1 MNSVSWGLWK
11 SPGLGEMPS
20 VWSILWSAEM
30 AQFRV
35 HAASHSGVHDPES
48 TQEKPCL
55 CRWLGE
61 PSQCGAAPGMS
72 LDPSGPSV
80 PLSPGGQVPETREL
94 AARGGPSKMN
104 LVFFL
109 QLLVCICHLSSKPGH
124 AVERFWESDG
134 QASMFAASLRHGA
147 ENHHSISGRAGDL
160 GQNSPLPQV

>member
-1 MNSVSWGLWK
+1 MSTGWVRGREKEPGVWFRIVMGIKGPEMNFVSWGLWK

-48 TQEKPCL
+48 TREKPCL

-80 PLSPGGQVPETREL
+80 PLSPGGQVAET
-94 AARGGPSKMN
+94 
-104 LVFFL
+104 
-109 QLLVCICHLSSKPGH
+109 
-124 AVERFWESDG
+124 
-134 QASMFAASLRHGA
+134 
-147 ENHHSISGRAGDL
+147 
-160 GQNSPLPQV
+160 